1 MKYFLNLI
9 FAALVIKTW
18 QKAKNKV
25 GELEANANAQTNF
38 GYTSLGMK
46 MCQYGEHIA
55 NTENR

>member
-46 MCQYGEHIA
+46 MCQYGEHMA
-55 NTENR
+55 NT